1 MTAQNR
7 TEIAR
12 LLEAHGLTPIHRLG
26 QHFLA
31 DANITRKI
39 VSVAAVGTGDNV
51 IEVGAGTGTLTR
63 ALAKTGA
70 HVVAYEIDQGLK
82 PVLEEV
88 TRGLDVELRFC
99 DVTKVDFMEEFDS
112 GRWAMVA
119 NLPFNVGT
127 PLVID
132 AVRRV
137 EAIERFVVMVQREVA
152 ERFTAPPGSSDYGV
166 PSVVAGI
173 YTEASIVFRVPPQVF
188 YPPPR
193 VESAVVLL
201 TRKPSPPHSDQA
213 VMIARAGFG
222 QRRKMLR
229 KSLGSVFDDPVAV
242 LIEAG
247 LDPTDRAENLA
258 PSDYLRLA
266 EVVE

>member
-7 TEIAR
+7 TEISR
-12 LLEAHGLTPIHRLG
+12 LLESHGLTPIHRLG

-39 VSVAAVGTGDNV
+39 VSVAGVGTGDNV

-88 TRGLDVELRFC
+88 TEGLDVELRFC
-99 DVTKVDFMEEFDS
+99 DVTKVDLVKALGA

-127 PLVID
+127 RLVID

-137 EAIERFVVMVQREVA
+137 DVIERFVVMVQREVA
-152 ERFTAPPGSSDYGV
+152 ERFTAAPGSADYGV

-213 VMIARAGFG
+213 VVIARAGFG

-229 KSLGSVFDDPVAV
+229 KSLASIFDDPVEV
-242 LIEAG
+242 LTQTG

-266 EVVE
+266 EVVQ